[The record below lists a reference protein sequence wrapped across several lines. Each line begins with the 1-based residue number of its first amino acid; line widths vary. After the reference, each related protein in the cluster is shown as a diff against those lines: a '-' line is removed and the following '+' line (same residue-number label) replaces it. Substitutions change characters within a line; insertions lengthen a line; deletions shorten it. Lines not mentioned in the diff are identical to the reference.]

1 MTRDQELTL
10 LGLLEFHFGERQRAM
25 GGVHLD
31 PRTSREQHLEMI
43 ALQHRAAERHLAE
56 ALAATAAPRATAW
69 PAAVAIG
76 LVVLAVLVVL
86 VLAP

>member
-31 PRTSREQHLEMI
+31 PRTSRERQLEMI
-43 ALQHRAAERHLAE
+43 TLQHRAAERHLAE
-56 ALAATAAPRATAW
+56 ALAATTGPRATPW
-69 PAAVAIG
+69 PAALTAG
-76 LVVLAVLVVL
+76 LVVLAILVAL
-86 VLAP
+86 VLAT

>member
-1 MTRDQELTL
+1 MTRDQELSL

-43 ALQHRAAERHLAE
+43 ALQHRAAERHLAK
-56 ALAATAAPRATAW
+56 APAATAARRATPW
-69 PAAVAIG
+69 PAALTAG
-76 LVVLAVLVVL
+76 LVVLAALVVL
-86 VLAP
+86 VLAT